1 MSNRAKLKHIGFI
14 MDGNGRWAKAKGM
27 TRSLGHKEGFLVL
40 KNFIKSLAENGELK
54 QVSFYCFS
62 TENWQRPAL
71 EVKYLMSLFRDVV
84 ENQLKE
90 LEQNNIQV
98 NIKGDLSKNTPFD
111 DDIRDA
117 LIYANTKKLNKPSL
131 VVNFCIN
138 YGGRDEIIRAI
149 NELNSKNITVTEDS
163 LNKQIM
169 QDDLPVD
176 LIVRTS
182 GEQRLS
188 NFLLWQSA
196 YSEFLF
202 VDYNWPDMNMEKYE
216 EIKKLYYNRERRFG
230 SV

>member
-1 MSNRAKLKHIGFI
+1 MSSKAKLKHIGFI

-27 TRSLGHKEGFLVL
+27 ARSAGHKEGFLIL
-40 KNFIKSLAENGELK
+40 KNFINSLTNDCDLK

-62 TENWQRPAL
+62 TENWKRPVL
-71 EVKYLMSLFRDVV
+71 EVKFLMSLFKDVV
-84 ENQLKE
+84 ENHLKE
-90 LEQNNIQV
+90 LEESNIQV

-111 DDIRDA
+111 ENLREK
-117 LIYANTKKLNKPSL
+117 LILVNNKKLENPRL
-131 VVNFCIN
+131 TVNFCIN
-138 YGGRDEIIRAI
+138 YGGRDEIVRAI
-149 NELNSKNITVTEDS
+149 NELNSKNIAVTEDS
-163 LNKQIM
+163 LNKQII
-169 QDDLPVD
+169 QNDLPVD

-202 VDYNWPDMNMEKYE
+202 VDYHWPDMNIERYN
-216 EIKKLYYNRERRFG
+216 EIKNLYYNRERRFG